1 MGSDYNTL
9 ATLPGTSSLLDK
21 TIMQAQKRLPT
32 LITAQQTKEK
42 DEVLGK
48 LKDLGNTVL
57 GTFPLIHHHPY

>member
-1 MGSDYNTL
+1 MDSDYNTL

-57 GTFPLIHHHPY
+57 GTFHFIHHDPY